1 MKYIYL
7 ICILFHTSVQAQI
20 NPGPR
25 SISMGSAGVALQDIW
40 SLQQN
45 PAGAAGIEK
54 PIFAIGYEQHF
65 LNQDLSTQT
74 ALFAF
79 PYRQD
84 VFGLSFQRY
93 GFSDYH
99 EQRTG
104 FTYSRRF
111 GNSLYAAIGFNYHHI
126 EVAKYGSAQTFSAE
140 VGLQYQAT
148 EKLWIASHIANPN
161 GSRYD
166 DLSESTL
173 PVSISFGASYR
184 FSDKVL
190 ISSDIQKVLSST
202 VDVKLG
208 LEYKLIEWFSLRG
221 GISAS
226 PFKQYGGF
234 GLSYERFCLEV
245 ASSSHPNLGFSPQ
258 IAISYEF

>member
-25 SISMGSAGVALQDIW
+25 STSMGSAGVAMQDVW
-40 SLQQN
+40 ALQQN

-54 PIFAIGYEQHF
+54 PIFAIGYEQRF
-65 LNQDLSTQT
+65 FNQDLSTQT

-79 PYRQD
+79 PYRQN

-93 GFSDYH
+93 GISDYN
-99 EQRTG
+99 EQRAG
-104 FTYSRRF
+104 FAYSRRF
-111 GNSLYAAIGFNYHHI
+111 GNSLYAAVGFNYHYI
-126 EVAKYGSAQTFSAE
+126 EVTKYGSAQTFSVEA
-140 VGLQYQAT
+140 GLQYRVT

-161 GSRYD
+161 RSRYD
-166 DLSESTL
+166 NLSGPII
-173 PVSISFGASYR
+173 PVSLSFGASYR
-184 FSDKVL
+184 FTDKVL
-190 ISSDIQKVLSST
+190 ICSDIQKVLNSST
-202 VDVKLG
+202 DVKMG

-221 GISAS
+221 GISAN
-226 PFKQYGGF
+226 PFKQYAGF
-234 GLSYERFCLEV
+234 GLSYQRFCVEA